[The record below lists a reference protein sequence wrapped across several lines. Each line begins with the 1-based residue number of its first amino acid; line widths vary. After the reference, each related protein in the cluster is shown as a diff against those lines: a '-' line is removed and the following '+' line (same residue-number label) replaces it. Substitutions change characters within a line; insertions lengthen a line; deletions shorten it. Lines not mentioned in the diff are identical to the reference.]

1 MDRDGLRRLQ
11 ETFPG
16 GRGPRIDL
24 LRVTGGGDVWFG
36 ESRIHYPDGTVFFGV
51 SRIEFRD
58 GKMWRET
65 RYYAEPFE
73 VPSWRADWS
82 KPVLEEA
89 VAG

>member
-1 MDRDGLRRLQ
+1 
-11 ETFPG
+11 
-16 GRGPRIDL
+16 
-24 LRVTGGGDVWFG
+24 VTGGGDVWIG

-65 RYYAEPFE
+65 RYYAAPFP
-73 VPSWRADWS
+73 VPDWRADWS
-82 KPVLEEA
+82 KPVIEEP